1 MIDRSSNGWDPVM
14 RCDSTLVVLI
24 QSSIYSLTFE
34 ELQNTIGGPGK
45 DFGSM
50 NMDEI
55 LKSIWTAEETQNM
68 ATAGGAV
75 GGQDR
80 LGHGSGGSLQR
91 QGLAT
96 ATTTADSL
104 PSSPITAVA
113 IITIPSPSQMLLT
126 FSFTFGLL
134 SVCHSSPR
142 SILSR
147 VRYPLHS
154 SFTNTL
160 PLSISHLLHHPDIT
174 AMASIGL
181 GDHHDSP
188 AISIVLLESLTASQM
203 IEIPNVLQEIK
214 TEKLRD
220 FTLQNGAVCFNGIGV
235 RVSTSKG
242 KKKHF
247 LGYGHGGKRVAHLI
261 VICPVLLWIM
271 CRMSRDGGREAR
283 MSKCGVVGGAKLAI
297 ERGEGSGEMP
307 SNKGSNNGGKWG
319 GFSWEG
325 EGLGSLVF
333 CEAGDH

>member
-1 MIDRSSNGWDPVM
+1 MESAIWMGFVSLLRVTYPSSFY
-14 RCDSTLVVLI
+14 SYSYL
-24 QSSIYSLTFE
+24 SS
-34 ELQNTIGGPGK
+34 Q
-45 DFGSM
+45 
-50 NMDEI
+50 
-55 LKSIWTAEETQNM
+55 
-68 ATAGGAV
+68 
-75 GGQDR
+75 
-80 LGHGSGGSLQR
+80 
-91 QGLAT
+91 
-96 ATTTADSL
+96 TTADSL

-113 IITIPSPSQMLLT
+113 TITIPSPSHMLLI

-142 SILSR
+142 LILSR

-174 AMASIGL
+174 AVASIGL

-242 KKKHF
+242 KKKFMEDTHKIAF
-247 LGYGHGGKRVAHLI
+247 FGVWTWWEEGCTSNCNLPGSVMDN
-261 VICPVLLWIM
+261 VSDE
-271 CRMSRDGGREAR
+271 SRRWQ
-283 MSKCGVVGGAKLAI
+283 
-297 ERGEGSGEMP
+297 RGEDEQMRGC
-307 SNKGSNNGGKWG
+307 WG
-319 GFSWEG
+319 GSLDGLQDEGFAQGISEYAG
-325 EGLGSLVF
+325 EGNEGDDEDHIAVNEDLDLCGLVGTSPFQQSGLGLDPILKNPKPTPPHLVL
-333 CEAGDH
+333 CINGPSSVRSILDSARSVPTPIPHR